1 MTNTLKYDNNNR
13 KRNNNKIIYE
23 KEKHLSKI
31 NSPMILDFRAF

>member
-1 MTNTLKYDNNNR
+1 MIIIIIIIIEKGIII
-13 KRNNNKIIYE
+13 KIIYE